1 MTDNM
6 TDNMTDY
13 ITDDMIGNMTDNMTD
28 NMTEDMDE
36 MIEDMIEAMNDTT
49 VVMIGDMTGTI
60 TVNLTDDMGS
70 TTESIGNMTLLMAG
84 SMTGNVT
91 GDMTRQI
98 IVIKD
103 IDDIDEMSEIMS
115 NMTGMFEDTG
125 NQPVECNLVGK
136 MAVISNVDY
145 MIGTAEKIDKHL
157 ADLTTMD
164 GNKTIVGDITDISD
178 DEGMDEDTYNVTGKV
193 AVIRSIGD
201 TISIV
206 TKSATCDVNQTT
218 TFAEVES
225 MD

>member
-1 MTDNM
+1 
-6 TDNMTDY
+6 
-13 ITDDMIGNMTDNMTD
+13 
-28 NMTEDMDE
+28 
-36 MIEDMIEAMNDTT
+36 
-49 VVMIGDMTGTI
+49 
-60 TVNLTDDMGS
+60 
-70 TTESIGNMTLLMAG
+70 MA
-84 SMTGNVT
+84 NVT

-103 IDDIDEMSEIMS
+103 IDDIDEMSEIMG
-115 NMTGMFEDTG
+115 NMTGMVGDTG
-125 NQPVECNLVGK
+125 NQPVECNLDGK
-136 MAVISNVDY
+136 MAIISNVDY

-178 DEGMDEDTYNVTGKV
+178 DEGMDEDTYNITGKV